1 MKQNVNRHKEYE
13 ESIQRLSGSLA
24 SMQGKLKD
32 FTSDYEAANEKAVNE
47 KEIAEKLCPRVTVT
61 KYQKCNMK
69 LYSRRIAKNGFIKV
83 TQRFTLRAQAYK
95 GASRHSRKRIWQ

>member
-1 MKQNVNRHKEYE
+1 LVFEPIQLSRSVTNYYFLQDTVKQNVNRHKEYE

-47 KEIAEKLCPRVTVT
+47 KEIAEKLCPRVSVT
-61 KYQKCNMK
+61 KY
-69 LYSRRIAKNGFIKV
+69 
-83 TQRFTLRAQAYK
+83 
-95 GASRHSRKRIWQ
+95 